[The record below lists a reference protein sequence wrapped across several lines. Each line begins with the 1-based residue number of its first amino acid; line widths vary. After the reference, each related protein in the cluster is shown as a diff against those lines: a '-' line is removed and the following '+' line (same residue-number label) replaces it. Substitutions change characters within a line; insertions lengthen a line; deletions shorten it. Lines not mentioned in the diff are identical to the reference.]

1 MLDNLRTIA
10 FEEGMIRHRNE
21 FELKQK
27 DIKIKFANM
36 GGTGIFYLNRK
47 VALKDTTPDVEK
59 GHMPP
64 EMSILPATGPGLHR
78 LKFPQH
84 GYRYLPMI
92 AVFDNDFISIEPN
105 EFCLPRKGKAFFRSQ
120 NKNAYNYTKKWRTF
134 PRKLSFYLMYCSCV
148 LTRTCY
154 SKQNRMSLL

>member
-1 MLDNLRTIA
+1 MLLGQLCMLDNPRTIA
-10 FEEGMIRHRNE
+10 FEAGMIRHRNE

-47 VALKDTTPDVEK
+47 VVLKDTTPDVKK

-64 EMSILPATGPGLHR
+64 EMSILPATGPGLHP

-105 EFCLPRKGKAFFRSQ
+105 EFGLPRKGNAFFRSQ
-120 NKNAYNYTKKWRTF
+120 TKTLTIYTKNGEPFQENCPFT
-134 PRKLSFYLMYCSCV
+134 
-148 LTRTCY
+148 
-154 SKQNRMSLL
+154 